1 MLVLKIQLAQ
11 WGLTLSQ
18 QEKSPSK
25 NYLIAT
31 YLCKVQVKDNVLT
44 LVPASPYIAPAVA
57 NYLWV
62 APLECN

>member
-1 MLVLKIQLAQ
+1 MTNLLW

-18 QEKSPSK
+18 KEKSPSK
-25 NYLIAT
+25 NCLIVI
-31 YLCKVQVKDNVLT
+31 YLCNVQVTNNNVHT